1 MNAGDRYEYIMCT
14 HTQTYICRIVRSM
27 WLLRRYR
34 ELRTSSWRRK
44 KQQQRTRKRWVIHPA
59 LHSLAHSPH
68 KMILTFFF
76 IPGKGKKWEVAVGI
90 LSIFFL
96 LVRNAHVWFNLASL
110 QCFARQLNY
119 RYDMCIYKN
128 GHKQMHIVARTL
140 SAHQNP
146 CISSMSLGLRQNS
159 TVCAC
164 ACVSVC
170 FIAIVNLSMLFLIFL
185 CFSA

>member
-44 KQQQRTRKRWVIHPA
+44 KQQQRTRKRWVIHPV

-90 LSIFFL
+90 LSIFFCWYAMLMCDLIWHHCSVSRGSSITGMICVYIKMDTYKCIL
-96 LVRNAHVWFNLASL
+96 LRARSPHTKAHASAVCLWVCAKIQLSVHVHVWVCVLL
-110 QCFARQLNY
+110 LLLIYPCCF
-119 RYDMCIYKN
+119 
-128 GHKQMHIVARTL
+128 
-140 SAHQNP
+140 
-146 CISSMSLGLRQNS
+146 
-159 TVCAC
+159 
-164 ACVSVC
+164 
-170 FIAIVNLSMLFLIFL
+170 
-185 CFSA
+185 

>member
-44 KQQQRTRKRWVIHPA
+44 KQQQRTRKRWVIHPV
-59 LHSLAHSPH
+59 LHSLAHSLH

-90 LSIFFL
+90 LSIFFCWYAML
-96 LVRNAHVWFNLASL
+96 MCDLIWH

-128 GHKQMHIVARTL
+128 GHIQMHIVARTL
-140 SAHQNP
+140 TAHPKPMHQQYVFGFAPKFN
-146 CISSMSLGLRQNS
+146 CLCM
-159 TVCAC
+159 CMC
-164 ACVSVC
+164 ECVFYC
-170 FIAIVNLSMLFLIFL
+170 Y
-185 CFSA
+185 C